1 LSAGLGA
8 GGQDEYTEYR
18 QHNGWQNDKTRQMMN
33 DDDVIRMRIDRLM
46 LQHGGLRAAAT
57 AIGLDAAYLSR
68 LRSVHKTNPSDAAL
82 AKMGIRKVVKYV
94 VDP

>member
-1 LSAGLGA
+1 
-8 GGQDEYTEYR
+8 
-18 QHNGWQNDKTRQMMN
+18 
-33 DDDVIRMRIDRLM
+33 M

-57 AIGLDAAYLSR
+57 AIGLDAAYLAR
-68 LRSVHKTNPSDAAL
+68 LRSGHKTNPSDAAL